1 MVSEQAPTP
10 VSSLDVKSAIAELE
24 VPFPPD
30 QVQWRVTN
38 TAKDK
43 KRGQIVPYAGP
54 RAYADRLNA
63 LFTPRRWTREY
74 KIETMGNITR
84 IKKGESIV
92 SGKILVACTVL
103 RISGLLGYLD
113 QNQHPNATIGR

>member
-10 VSSLDVKSAIAELE
+10 VSSLDVKSAIADLE

-30 QVQWRVTN
+30 QIQWRVTN

-43 KRGQIVPYAGP
+43 KRGQIVPYADP

-63 LFTPRRWTREY
+63 LFTPQGWAREY
-74 KIETMGNITR
+74 KIETMSKIPRMKN
-84 IKKGESIV
+84 GESIV
-92 SGKILVACTVL
+92 NGKIIVTSTV
-103 RISGLLGYLD
+103 Y
-113 QNQHPNATIGR
+113 